1 MGQLFSALQLS
12 FISKRLESVHA
23 ARAQWCNQR
32 TLTQKALMTQYNRYK
47 VVACFIVKGKSKQQF
62 YESFE
67 DQTFLT
73 SFCTH
78 RQNIANFLLTYAM
91 YSESRGQSKVGD

>member
-47 VVACFIVKGKSKQQF
+47 VVACLLLKTK
-62 YESFE
+62 
-67 DQTFLT
+67 
-73 SFCTH
+73 
-78 RQNIANFLLTYAM
+78 ANNSSTKPQKPYCITINLWN
-91 YSESRGQSKVGD
+91 

>member
-47 VVACFIVKGKSKQQF
+47 VVACFIVKGESKYQF
-62 YESFE
+62 YK
-67 DQTFLT
+67 
-73 SFCTH
+73 
-78 RQNIANFLLTYAM
+78 A
-91 YSESRGQSKVGD
+91 SKTKLS